1 MLSIVDETV
10 IIDRLEKL
18 KMAGAGTGHIR
29 LKNIL
34 VVHEIK
40 QGLNKSLLGLNELQ
54 SLPSEKVLEAI
65 ATITGCS
72 ASLIEATGDG
82 YINPKAT
89 VKGMRLAAEKIAKV
103 CKKQGNI
110 ILGTGHPGA
119 MIGFYL
125 ELAKIIRQLG
135 GNLLTVAK
143 TYPLQTYRCKN
154 CQLHDV
160 TEEIDYIGDV
170 AVITNGD
177 LLLHTHDHQG
187 MKQIIAHAQQE
198 NRKIDL
204 VIADHGFA
212 GFAIKSEI
220 PTIAIMDTNDP
231 AIAASTLLGYNPII
245 IPMDD
250 NRPNHI
256 SAQVA
261 QMIGDMITKD

>member
-1 MLSIVDETV
+1 MLSIADETV

-18 KMAGAGTGHIR
+18 KMAGPGTGHIR

-40 QGLNKSLLGLNELQ
+40 QGLNKSLLGINELQ
-54 SLPSEKVLEAI
+54 ALSSEDVLGAI
-65 ATITGCS
+65 ASITGCS
-72 ASLIEATGDG
+72 TNLVEATGDG
-82 YINPKAT
+82 YIDPKAT
-89 VKGMRLAAEKIAKV
+89 VKGMKLAAAKITEI

-110 ILGTGHPGA
+110 ILGTGHPGS

-135 GNLLTVAK
+135 GNLLTPAK
-143 TYPLQTYRCKN
+143 TYPLNIYQCKN

-187 MKQIIAHAQQE
+187 MKQIVAHAQQE
-198 NRKIDL
+198 KKKVDL

-231 AIAASTLLGYNPII
+231 AIAASTLLGYNPVI

-261 QMIGDMITKD
+261 QMIGDMIIKA